1 MPVLVR
7 NLDIKVIRKIVRFS
21 LNDTSGSLTYKSSL
35 IVGQD
40 GVFGFSRFLQSSNG
54 LHFYSSG
61 SGLSIFDINQTSGDL
76 SYRKTIHGG
85 LNDVRAFGSDIQ
97 FSHDESFLYAA
108 GGGLSWFDRNVT
120 SGELSSREA
129 NFGKDENYFL
139 TPDDVGQEISVTVYH
154 KDRGGVVSTHS
165 VVFEKE
171 IRYPNNIP
179 ILLILIHLNFLKIN
193 HQEP

>member
-1 MPVLVR
+1 MF
-7 NLDIKVIRKIVRFS
+7 NQTQLDDPRSFLISNDGQSLYAGASPQPGHQGNRKIVRFS

-54 LHFYSSG
+54 LNFYSSG

-76 SYRKTIHGG
+76 SSYKNNHGG

-120 SGELSSREA
+120 GGELSSRS
-129 NFGKDENYFL
+129 K
-139 TPDDVGQEISVTVYH
+139 
-154 KDRGGVVSTHS
+154 
-165 VVFEKE
+165 
-171 IRYPNNIP
+171 
-179 ILLILIHLNFLKIN
+179 LL
-193 HQEP
+193 